1 MSTWNKIGT
10 WSMLVIAIV
19 VFMAAAFVLGSTIG
33 TMYVLGSFELS
44 FLEVGIICGGI
55 TSISVFVRC
64 VKQLKS
70 NAELAST

>member
-1 MSTWNKIGT
+1 
-10 WSMLVIAIV
+10 MLIV
-19 VFMAAAFVLGSTIG
+19 ALLVFMAAAFVIGSTIG
-33 TMYVLGSFELS
+33 SMYVLGSFELS

-70 NAELAST
+70 KSELAST

>member
-1 MSTWNKIGT
+1 MTKRNKIGT
-10 WSMLVIAIV
+10 WSMLIV
-19 VFMAAAFVLGSTIG
+19 ALLVFMAAAFVIGSTIG
-33 TMYVLGSFELS
+33 SMYVLGSFELS

-70 NAELAST
+70 NSELAST